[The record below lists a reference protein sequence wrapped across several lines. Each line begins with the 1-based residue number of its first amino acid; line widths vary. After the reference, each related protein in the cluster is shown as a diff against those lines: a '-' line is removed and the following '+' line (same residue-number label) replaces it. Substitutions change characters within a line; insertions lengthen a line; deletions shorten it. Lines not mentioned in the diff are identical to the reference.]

1 MSPRASATAHELT
14 RVGLLA
20 ELPGETLAQLAKNMT
35 REELPPGTT
44 VFTEGEEADRFYV
57 IVSGLVS
64 MQQTGF
70 GNRVLRPGDTFGEVS
85 LALRIPRAGTARTM
99 TPATLVWCDAECFD
113 ELIRP
118 LFADDS

>member
-14 RVGLLA
+14 RVALLA
-20 ELPGETLAQLAKNMT
+20 DLSGETLAQLAKRMT
-35 REELPPGTT
+35 REELQPGTT
-44 VFTEGEEADRFYV
+44 VFAEGDEADRFYV
-57 IVSGLVS
+57 ILTGLVA

-99 TPATLVWCDAECFD
+99 TPTTLAWCDAACFD
-113 ELIRP
+113 EFIRP
-118 LFADDS
+118 LFADD